1 MTPKT
6 GSGQDRGPG
15 QVSDDAT
22 VIAAARQ
29 GDREAF
35 AALVRRYE
43 RLVFKVAGG
52 FLRDRGEIEDMA
64 QEAFLRAYQ
73 AMPRFREGAPF
84 GPWIAQ
90 ITVRLCYDRLRQR
103 RVRREVSWQ
112 ELEGGE
118 QDAARRLAMGLPP
131 DEAAAARDLAV
142 KLLDRLPPKDRQLL
156 VLVDALGYTAAE
168 AAALIGSNGLAT
180 RVRLHRARRKMR
192 ELAIPLLHTGSRGR
206 GGGHGHVPGDPQ
218 AG

>member
-1 MTPKT
+1 MTPIT
-6 GSGQDRGPG
+6 GSEQDREPN
-15 QVSDDAT
+15 QPNDDAAL
-22 VIAAARQ
+22 ILAARQ
-29 GDREAF
+29 GGREAF
-35 AALVRRYE
+35 GTLVRRYE
-43 RLVFKVAGG
+43 RFVFKVAGG
-52 FLRDRGEIEDMA
+52 FLRDRGEIEDIA

-84 GPWIAQ
+84 GPWMAQ

-142 KLLDRLPPKDRQLL
+142 KLLDRLSPRDRQVLI
-156 VLVDALGYTAAE
+156 LVDALGYSAAE
-168 AAALIGSNGLAT
+168 AAAFSGCNGLAT
-180 RVRLHRARRKMR
+180 RVRLHRARRRMR
-192 ELAIPLLHTGSRGR
+192 ELAGPLLNKGNRDTGGR
-206 GGGHGHVPGDPQ
+206 HGNVPGDSQ
-218 AG
+218 AS